1 MQSMKPSSP
10 TIHWI
15 QSNLLWIDCVG
26 GWIVGIA
33 TLACHG
39 LLANLYGISE
49 GGVLYLGTANLV
61 YGCGSFLLARL
72 RRRPLI
78 WIRGLAVANMV
89 WGLQCWLLLVLVFP
103 KLTLMGKGQLLLE
116 GAYVFFL
123 GWIEW
128 KYQDA
133 LADANAFKKEQLPP

>member
-1 MQSMKPSSP
+1 MRR
-10 TIHWI
+10 
-15 QSNLLWIDCVG
+15 NLLWIDCLG

-33 TLACHG
+33 TLACYG

-49 GGVLYLGTANLV
+49 SGVLYLGTANLV
-61 YGCGSFLLARL
+61 YGCSSFVLARL
-72 RRRPLI
+72 RSRPLS

-103 KLTLMGKGQLLLE
+103 KLTWLGMGQLLLE

-128 KYQDA
+128 KYQNE
-133 LADANAFKKEQLPP
+133 LADANAFNDEQLRS